1 MLPTTTTWR
10 SHGQFSDPAAPEA
23 PPSHRVSTLD
33 HVYVSD
39 VSGINPV
46 ATVLPDSTTD
56 HRPVM
61 VDIDYVSN
69 RKATVELKR
78 RNFKSIN
85 PSQFEAA
92 LSAWGWA
99 AIHRLTDVDKA
110 VKYLNDGVMA
120 ALDVAAPLRIIHVR
134 HGKNVYLAADTIA
147 VMRQRDM
154 ASGAEYRYLRNRVAA
169 LVRRDKL
176 KRNTSTLEQAKARG
190 DSRMLWELA
199 GVALGKQRPTLPKS
213 IKMSDGN
220 TLTEGATAAA
230 TRMNEYDV
238 EKVLKLRERNV
249 GCRAPHTSWPEKSAE
264 FSFSFCNAAGIS
276 KVIKALGNTGAVG
289 NDHVPIAVYKK
300 GSNILPQPIS
310 QIINTSLRS
319 VPGPSTFKLGI
330 IIPIY
335 KVNGK
340 NRALASSYRPV
351 SLLPALSKVLEVVAK
366 EALEKHL
373 SKINAIPDTHFGFHE
388 GRSCSMALAVAQGA
402 S

>member
-134 HGKNVYLAADTIA
+134 HGKNVYLAADNRSHEA
-147 VMRQRDM
+147 KGQR
-154 ASGAEYRYLRNRVAA
+154 SRVQ
-169 LVRRDKL
+169 VPE
-176 KRNTSTLEQAKARG
+176 EQGGR
-190 DSRMLWELA
+190 S
-199 GVALGKQRPTLPKS
+199 
-213 IKMSDGN
+213 
-220 TLTEGATAAA
+220 
-230 TRMNEYDV
+230 
-238 EKVLKLRERNV
+238 
-249 GCRAPHTSWPEKSAE
+249 RAPRQAE
-264 FSFSFCNAAGIS
+264 AQHLNPGAG
-276 KVIKALGNTGAVG
+276 
-289 NDHVPIAVYKK
+289 
-300 GSNILPQPIS
+300 
-310 QIINTSLRS
+310 
-319 VPGPSTFKLGI
+319 
-330 IIPIY
+330 
-335 KVNGK
+335 
-340 NRALASSYRPV
+340 
-351 SLLPALSKVLEVVAK
+351 
-366 EALEKHL
+366 
-373 SKINAIPDTHFGFHE
+373 
-388 GRSCSMALAVAQGA
+388 
-402 S
+402 